1 MRSRNYTEYINQQ
14 VIWEKE
20 PIPEQTVKID
30 IPFQTLMEALT
41 NLSTDDNQKIWEL
54 VDAELFSNDEC
65 SPEEV
70 VDIQAA
76 RADYEAGDYIT
87 FEQYKV
93 ERKAG
98 KA

>member
-1 MRSRNYTEYINQQ
+1 MA
-14 VIWEKE
+14 
-20 PIPEQTVKID
+20 EQTVKID
-30 IPFQTLMEALT
+30 IPFETLVDALI
-41 NLSTDDNQKIWEL
+41 NLNIDEKQKIWEL
-54 VDAELFSNDEC
+54 LEAELFPEDEC

-70 VDIQAA
+70 ADIEAA

-98 KA
+98 KV